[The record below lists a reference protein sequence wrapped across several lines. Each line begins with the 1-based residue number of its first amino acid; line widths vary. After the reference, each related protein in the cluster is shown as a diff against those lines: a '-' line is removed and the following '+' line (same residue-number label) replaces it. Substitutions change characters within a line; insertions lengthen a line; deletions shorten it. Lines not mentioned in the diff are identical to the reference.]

1 MKHRQSS
8 RINALMLKKV
18 LTFLRFLTLK
28 GICTMEIDFDLVLLF
43 FKGCILYNIQTY
55 VHEKELR

>member
-1 MKHRQSS
+1 
-8 RINALMLKKV
+8 
-18 LTFLRFLTLK
+18 
-28 GICTMEIDFDLVLLF
+28 MEIDFDLVLLF